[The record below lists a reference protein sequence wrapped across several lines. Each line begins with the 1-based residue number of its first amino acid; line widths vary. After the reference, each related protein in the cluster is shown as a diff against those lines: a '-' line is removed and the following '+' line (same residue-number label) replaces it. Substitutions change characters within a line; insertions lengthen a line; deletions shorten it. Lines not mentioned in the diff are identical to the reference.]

1 MALAQRN
8 YRLSRAAPSNTH
20 LFFSLIAQLLVSS
33 PAQPSPASLD
43 TCGHVTR
50 DLQCSDS
57 CFIFRRVGSTH
68 WPAAAASRV
77 PTRQKQM
84 SYGGPD
90 TIYDSDRHLLSS
102 PLPRP
107 GRIVQENIQFA
118 SVLLRLVLEVGG
130 ALAFQAWLHAKIKSP
145 TLASTVEIN
154 IKKL

>member
-1 MALAQRN
+1 MADVVAGFRN
-8 YRLSRAAPSNTH
+8 CHCQNCRSLENFRWRWRSVITGCHAPLHPTH
-20 LFFSLIAQLLVSS
+20 IFSSHSIAQLLVSS
-33 PAQPSPASLD
+33 ITQPSQPSPASPAQPSSAQPSPAQPSPG

-102 PLPRP
+102 PLPSP
-107 GRIVQENIQFA
+107 G
-118 SVLLRLVLEVGG
+118 
-130 ALAFQAWLHAKIKSP
+130 LAG
-145 TLASTVEIN
+145 
-154 IKKL
+154 